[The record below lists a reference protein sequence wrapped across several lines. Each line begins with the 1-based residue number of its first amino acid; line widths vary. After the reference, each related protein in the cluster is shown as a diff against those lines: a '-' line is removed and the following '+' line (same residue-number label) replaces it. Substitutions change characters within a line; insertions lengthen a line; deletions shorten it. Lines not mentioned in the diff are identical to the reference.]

1 MPIPVNHSCR
11 YIFHFT
17 DIRNLDSIIKKG
29 LLCTNLKNEK
39 GIKHTN
45 IANMNIQGRRAN
57 MDVTAGPGGKAHDYV
72 PFYFSSINP
81 MLLTLLNQKN
91 VDQNL
96 IIYFCIKIQRLDQDD
111 AVFTNSSANTAI
123 PPTFYDDTSH
133 LVDLNWDLI
142 DYRGWKAGTD
152 EEKHKKMAEA
162 MIYNRVGIQDID
174 AIVVYN
180 ESAKKLVEKSFK
192 DNNVSPP
199 PIFYDFNF
207 KKDLYSFYY
216 TKFFLKDKTMRNDSL
231 VTGPLTLLHEYKGL
245 IGNIRKERSQKR
257 ANYPYRTVSDIIQA
271 IEGNFTVITELK
283 SVTGLLQ
290 DYPPHND
297 TVDDHTKK
305 VVEELKKLDYYK
317 NISTEKKNTLL
328 FASYLHDIGK
338 GPKTKWENEKMIRA
352 YPDHPADAIPMLKR
366 ILVEEVENL
375 TDEEIRLICMLVVYH
390 DIIGDCM
397 ENGREKQQVV
407 DVIENEDDLEMLF
420 AISCADARAI
430 NGAWALGIFGRK
442 KSFAEQIMEMKRQQL
457 CQTP

>member
-1 MPIPVNHSCR
+1 MPISENYSWR
-11 YIFHFT
+11 YLFHFT
-17 DIRNLDSIIKKG
+17 DIRNLDSIIRNG
-29 LLCTNLKNEK
+29 VLCTNENNKR
-39 GIKHTN
+39 GIEHHN
-45 IANMNIQGRRAN
+45 IANKTIQERRAS
-57 MDVTAGPGGKAHDYV
+57 MDVPVGPRGKVHDYV
-72 PFYFSSINP
+72 PFYFSSMNP
-81 MLLTLLNQKN
+81 MLLKKLNEKN
-91 VDQNL
+91 VDQQF
-96 IIYFCIKIQRLDQDD
+96 IVYFCVKIQRLEKDD
-111 AVFTNSSANTAI
+111 AVFTDASANTNE
-123 PPTFYDDTSH
+123 PPTFYDD
-133 LVDLNWDLI
+133 VDDLDKLNWQAI
-142 DYRGWKAGTD
+142 DKKSWGVVSD
-152 EEKHKKMAEA
+152 EERHKKMAEA
-162 MIYNRVGIQDID
+162 LIHKRVDIREID
-174 AIVVYN
+174 AILVFNDGIKEAVKIVFEEN
-180 ESAKKLVEKSFK
+180 GIESPAIIIDGDARVK
-192 DNNVSPP
+192 N
-199 PIFYDFNF
+199 YH
-207 KKDLYSFYY
+207 FYY
-216 TKFFLKDKTMRNDSL
+216 TKFFLNDKAMKNDSL

-271 IEGNFTVITELK
+271 IDGNFTVITELK

-317 NISTEKKNTLL
+317 NISIEKKNILL